1 MSINQVRT
9 LRRVT
14 EQLPDST
21 DVLDLETMKPAG
33 TWQTVTAPDTLDLA
47 QRAALA
53 VNVLTASL
61 KPEHAYAVTQS
72 FRFDTQPPFD
82 ASPNWMPMKFVRAL
96 PLMRTLCGSQ
106 ANLAIE
112 QAAMAAILQQVADDG
127 QIYFPISADG
137 PPAGTAYPVMSGI
150 AVLAFLTWYGRD
162 PNPTWLEWTKV
173 VVAGLKAGMIQ
184 VGDYAYIPPE
194 CSLSRDGRWHWTLRG
209 GRQWPPGYTPYVP
222 PAEPTS
228 DQQGFEG
235 AVKWEQSNVIKAL
248 VRAYGVLG
256 DADALVH
263 AGKLARFCLKP
274 TLWEPADDNG
284 HPGVEHGVWAGHLHG
299 NLNALSAL
307 LDLAVATGDSHLKQL
322 VRQGYEHARGHGAI
336 RLGWMPSWIAPQRF
350 GRPAS
355 AAVESEGCGIAD
367 TLMLAVQ
374 LADAGL
380 GDYWDDVDAIVRNH
394 LIELQMADLAAMR
407 CACGSGEYDSILQ
420 RFVGG
425 FTQAVLTANLRS
437 AVYGCCTGN
446 GARSLY
452 HAWEGITRFQQGVAT
467 VNLWLNRA
475 STWLDIDSYLPY
487 EGKVVLHNKQA
498 HTLVV
503 RIPYWVDRQAL
514 VCAVNDNGVDAR
526 HAGNHLVLQGLQPG
540 DTVRLDFPIPETT
553 ERYTIGD
560 QTYTATLRGSTV
572 VDLQPRATA
581 DSANRNK
588 VPFFVREQLRG
599 TATPLRRVQRFI
611 PEQVL
616 PVY

>member
-1 MSINQVRT
+1 MSANQVQT

-14 EQLPDST
+14 EQLPDRAAL
-21 DVLDLETMKPAG
+21 LDLASMKPAG
-33 TWQTVTAPDTLDLA
+33 TWQTATVPATLDLA
-47 QRAALA
+47 ERAAQA

-96 PLMRTLCGSQ
+96 PLMRTMCGSIK
-106 ANLAIE
+106 NLEIE
-112 QAAMAAILQQVADDG
+112 HAVMAAILQQVADDG
-127 QIYFPISADG
+127 QLYFPISADG
-137 PPAGTAYPVMSGI
+137 PPASTAYPVMSGI
-150 AVLAFLTWYGRD
+150 AVLALLTWYGRD
-162 PNPTWLEWTKV
+162 HNPAWLDWAKV
-173 VVAGLKAGMIQ
+173 MVEGLKAAMIQ
-184 VGDYAYIPPE
+184 LDDYAYIPPE

-209 GRQWPPGYTPYVP
+209 GGQWPPGYTPYVP

-248 VRAYGVLG
+248 VRAYKVLG
-256 DADALVH
+256 DEDAL
-263 AGKLARFCLKP
+263 AQARKLARFCLKP
-274 TLWEPADDNG
+274 TLWEPVDDNG

-307 LDLAVATGDSHLKQL
+307 LDLAVATSESHLKQL
-322 VRQGYEHARGHGAI
+322 VRQGYEHARRHGVI

-355 AAVESEGCGIAD
+355 AAIESEGCGIAD

-374 LADAGL
+374 LTDAGL

-394 LIELQMADLAAMR
+394 LLELQMVDLAAMR
-407 CACGSGEYDSILQ
+407 CACGNAAYDATLQ

-437 AVYGCCTGN
+437 AIYGCCTGN
-446 GARSLY
+446 GTRSLY
-452 HAWEGITRFQQGVAT
+452 YAWEGITRFHQGVAT

-475 STWLDIDSYLPY
+475 ATWLDIDSYLPY

-498 HTLVV
+498 HTLFV

-514 VCAVNDNGVDAR
+514 CCLVNNR
-526 HAGNHLVLQGLQPG
+526 RITAGYTGNFLLFQDMQPG
-540 DTVRLDFPIPETT
+540 DTIQLDFPVPEAI
-553 ERYTIGD
+553 EHYTIGKD
-560 QTYTATLRGSTV
+560 RYTVTLRGSTV
-572 VDLQPRATA
+572 VDLQPRAT
-581 DSANRNK
+581 DDDANRNK
-588 VPFFVREQLRG
+588 VPFFVRDHLRE
-599 TATPLRRVQRFI
+599 TVAPLQMVQRFT

-616 PVY
+616 PAD

>member
-1 MSINQVRT
+1 
-9 LRRVT
+9 
-14 EQLPDST
+14 
-21 DVLDLETMKPAG
+21 
-33 TWQTVTAPDTLDLA
+33 
-47 QRAALA
+47 
-53 VNVLTASL
+53 
-61 KPEHAYAVTQS
+61 
-72 FRFDTQPPFD
+72 
-82 ASPNWMPMKFVRAL
+82 
-96 PLMRTLCGSQ
+96 
-106 ANLAIE
+106 
-112 QAAMAAILQQVADDG
+112 
-127 QIYFPISADG
+127 
-137 PPAGTAYPVMSGI
+137 VMSGI

-162 PNPTWLEWTKV
+162 HNPTWLEWTKV

-248 VRAYGVLG
+248 VRAYEVLG
-256 DADALVH
+256 DEDALAH
-263 AGKLARFCLKP
+263 AWQLARFCLKP
-274 TLWEPADDNG
+274 TLWEPGDDNG
-284 HPGVEHGVWAGHLHG
+284 HPGIEHGVWAGHLHG

-307 LDLAVATGDSHLKQL
+307 LDLATATGDSHLKQL
-322 VRQGYEHARGHGAI
+322 VRQGYEHARSHGAI

-374 LADAGL
+374 LTDAGL

-394 LIELQMADLAAMR
+394 LIELQMVDLAAMR
-407 CACGSGEYDSILQ
+407 CACGSAEYDSILQ

-437 AVYGCCTGN
+437 AIYGCCTGN
-446 GARSLY
+446 GTRSLY
-452 HAWEGITRFQQGVAT
+452 HAWEAITRFHQGVAT

-498 HTLVV
+498 HTLLV
-503 RIPYWVDRQAL
+503 RIPYWVNRQAL
-514 VCAVNDNGVDAR
+514 VCSLNERPVAAEY
-526 HAGNHLVLQGLQPG
+526 AGNTLLFQGLQPG
-540 DTVRLDFPIPETT
+540 DTLFLDFPIPETT

-581 DSANRNK
+581 DSAHRNK
-588 VPFFVREQLRG
+588 VPFFLREELRG
-599 TATPLRRVQRFI
+599 TVAPLQTVQRFV